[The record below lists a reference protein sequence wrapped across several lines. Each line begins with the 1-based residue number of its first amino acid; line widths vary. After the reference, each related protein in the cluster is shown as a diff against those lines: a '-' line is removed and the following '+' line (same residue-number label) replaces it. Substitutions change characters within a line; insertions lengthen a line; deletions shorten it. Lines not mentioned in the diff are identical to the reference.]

1 MDLRRVFWK
10 VAARVV
16 TSPAVYLPGAGAFL
30 TSAFIENPLPVVL
43 AGFWTLGYGYFSFV
57 SGKYHNDLARE
68 EAEAEQS
75 RQVRQATFQ
84 RNALVQ
90 RLQTA
95 QASYPFSDWVR
106 GGSLPDLT
114 ERYRLL
120 MEIRDRVVRLA
131 HERAEVED
139 TLETDIQQQL
149 DQLLAFYLKL
159 SVDYFRCLEVLTGI
173 RAQAE
178 DPPAPTTSNDV
189 VGYTSHGNT
198 VRRSRGS
205 SWEESPR
212 RGFDSEGR
220 IRELA
225 AKRDD
230 LKKRLADA
238 AQKGTAPIFAERVK
252 ALDMRI
258 QILRDCKEREERLA
272 AQLDAFQ
279 DNFELIQ
286 DKVTATQISKSDITS
301 FMGGVVNQ
309 VMETEQFVEALR
321 PAMDAELRDLRF
333 ATLATER

>member
-16 TSPAVYLPGAGAFL
+16 LSPAVYLPGAAAFL
-30 TSAFIENPLPVVL
+30 TSAFIENPLPAVL

-68 EAEAEQS
+68 EAEAERS
-75 RQVRQATFQ
+75 RQERQAAFQ
-84 RNALVQ
+84 RDALVQ
-90 RLQTA
+90 RLQNL
-95 QASYPFSDWVR
+95 QGSHPFSDWVR
-106 GGSLPDLT
+106 TGSLPDLT

-149 DQLLAFYLKL
+149 DQLLAAYLKL
-159 SVDYFRCLEVLTGI
+159 SVNYFRCLEILTGI
-173 RAQAE
+173 RAQA
-178 DPPAPTTSNDV
+178 APSAVPELLVDV
-189 VGYTSHGNT
+189 EYEEVRSRSG
-198 VRRSRGS
+198 RRSRSTAREDSARG
-205 SWEESPR
+205 
-212 RGFDSEGR
+212 GFDSEGR
-220 IRELA
+220 IRELT
-225 AKRDD
+225 AKIDE
-230 LKKRLADA
+230 LKRKVADA
-238 AQKGTAPIFAERVK
+238 GQKRTAAIFAERIK
-252 ALDMRI
+252 ALEMRI

-286 DKVTATQISKSDITS
+286 DKVTATQISRSDIS
-301 FMGGVVNQ
+301 EFMGSVVRQ
-309 VMETEQFVEALR
+309 VMDTEQFVEALR
-321 PAMDAELRDLRF
+321 PAMEAELRNMQF